1 MIPSAINPTAQ
12 ANCLSDMFGVEVTAI
27 VATHHDVI
35 GETLEKLERKVKTGI
50 LTIYYHTALCAF
62 LKPK

>member
-12 ANCLSDMFGVEVTAI
+12 ANCLSKMFGIEVTAI

-35 GETLEKLERKVKTGI
+35 GETLDKKVKIVI
-50 LTIYYHTALCAF
+50 LTIYYHSL
-62 LKPK
+62 